1 VSCEIADCGWTHRE
15 TNPNFYCEAIF
26 RQRYLCL
33 SNRVSVIRIRV
44 RPSERWRKGP
54 ARERG
59 PNENTIM
66 VPVLPIAMQEAIG
79 RDFAQK
85 AMSWR
90 IRFKRPRLDLSSL
103 AHRRILLLQVA

>member
-1 VSCEIADCGWTHRE
+1 
-15 TNPNFYCEAIF
+15 
-26 RQRYLCL
+26 
-33 SNRVSVIRIRV
+33 
-44 RPSERWRKGP
+44 
-54 ARERG
+54 
-59 PNENTIM
+59 M